1 MRSPGAPEVEVD
13 VAVIG
18 AGVVGLAVAAI
29 LSQQRSVA
37 VVERHASYG
46 LENSSHNSGVIHAG
60 IYYPPDW
67 LKTTLCVEGN
77 RLLYAWTQ
85 KHGVSVQRV
94 GKLIVA
100 VEDEEVPA
108 LHELAR
114 AADANGVS
122 ELRLLERP
130 ELRSLEPAV
139 QAAGAL
145 LSGSSGVID
154 QMGLMRSYLGVARS
168 NGAHIAFKH
177 EVTSLQRR
185 EGGFLLRMRGPA
197 GDDLAITAGSVVN
210 SAGLA
215 AERMGA
221 LLGYDPDGSPA
232 NPPFRQTINKGRYF
246 DITNTARAARIRHL
260 VYPLPH
266 PDRAGLGI
274 HLTLDIDG
282 GVHLGPDAE
291 WLEEGAELDFRVDG
305 GGRLRFLQA
314 AQRYLP
320 DLDAEDL
327 APGQVGYRPKLHGP
341 GQPPR
346 DFLIWHDQ
354 GYVHLGGIES
364 PGMTASPA
372 IARRVAALLGVEA
385 ELI

>member
-1 MRSPGAPEVEVD
+1 MRSPSAPEAEVD

-18 AGVVGLAVAAI
+18 AGAVGLAVAAM
-29 LSQQRSVA
+29 LSGQRSVA
-37 VVERHASYG
+37 IIERHASYG

-85 KHGVSVQRV
+85 KHGVRAKRV

-100 VEDEEVPA
+100 PEDEEMPA

-114 AADANGVS
+114 AADANGVP
-122 ELRLLERP
+122 ELRLLGRSEVY
-130 ELRSLEPAV
+130 SLEPAV
-139 QAAGAL
+139 RAAGAL

-154 QMGLMRSYLGVARS
+154 QMGLMRSYLQVARS

-177 EVTSLQRR
+177 DVMDLQRR
-185 EGGFLLRMRGPA
+185 DRGFLLKMRGPT
-197 GDDLAITAGSVVN
+197 GDGLAITAASVVN

-221 LLGYDPDGSPA
+221 LLGYDPDGGPA
-232 NPPFRQTINKGRYF
+232 NPPFRQTVNKGRYY
-246 DITNTARAARIRHL
+246 DIINTAKAARIRHL

-266 PDRAGLGI
+266 ADRAGLGI

-282 GVHLGPDAE
+282 AVHLGPDAQ
-291 WLEEGAELDFRVDG
+291 WLEEGAKLDFRSDDE
-305 GGRLRFLQA
+305 GRLRFLQA
-314 AQRYLP
+314 ARCYLP
-320 DLDAEDL
+320 DLDADDL
-327 APGQVGYRPKLHGP
+327 APGQVGYRPKLYGP

-346 DFLIWHDQ
+346 DFLIWHDD

-364 PGMTASPA
+364 PGLTASLA
-372 IARRVAALLGVEA
+372 IARRVAALLGVET
-385 ELI
+385 EPI

>member
-1 MRSPGAPEVEVD
+1 MRSPGAPEAEVD

-18 AGVVGLAVAAI
+18 AGVVGLAVAAT
-29 LSQQRSVA
+29 LSGQRSVA
-37 VVERHASYG
+37 VIERHASYG

-85 KHGVSVQRV
+85 KYGVRAHRV
-94 GKLIVA
+94 GKFIVA
-100 VEDEEVPA
+100 LEDEEVPT

-114 AADANGVS
+114 AANANGIP
-122 ELRLLERP
+122 ELRLLERS
-130 ELRSLEPAV
+130 ELQSLEPVVKAV
-139 QAAGAL
+139 RAL
-145 LSGSSGVID
+145 FSGSSGVVD
-154 QMGLMRSYLGVARS
+154 QMGLMRSYMGVTRS

-197 GDDLAITAGSVVN
+197 GDELAITAGSVVN

-215 AERMGA
+215 AERIGA
-221 LLGYDPDGSPA
+221 LLGYDPDGGPA
-232 NPPFRQTINKGRYF
+232 NPSFRQTVNKGHYF
-246 DITNTARAARIRHL
+246 DITNTAKAAGIRHL
-260 VYPLPH
+260 IYPLPH

-282 GVHLGPDAE
+282 GMHLGPDAE
-291 WLEEGAELDFRVDG
+291 WLEEGAKLDFRTDDE
-305 GGRLRFLQA
+305 GRLRFLEA
-314 AQRYLP
+314 ARRYLP

-364 PGMTASPA
+364 PGLTASLA
-372 IARRVAALLGVEA
+372 IARRVADLLDVEA

>member
-1 MRSPGAPEVEVD
+1 
-13 VAVIG
+13 
-18 AGVVGLAVAAI
+18 VGLAVAAI

-37 VVERHASYG
+37 VIERHVGYG

-67 LKTTLCVEGN
+67 LKTTLCIEGN
-77 RLLYAWTQ
+77 RLLYAWTRKQ
-85 KHGVSVQRV
+85 GVKAQRV

-100 VEDEEVPA
+100 VEEEEVPA

-114 AADANGVS
+114 AADASGVPD
-122 ELRLLERP
+122 LRLLERP

-145 LSGSSGVID
+145 LSGSTGVID
-154 QMGLMRSYLGVARS
+154 QMGLMRSYLRVARS

-177 EVTSLQRR
+177 EVTTLQRR

-197 GDDLAITAGSVVN
+197 GDDVAITAGTVVN

-221 LLGYDPDGSPA
+221 LLGYDPDGGPA

-291 WLEEGAELDFRVDG
+291 WLEEGAKLDFRVDG
-305 GGRLRFLQA
+305 GGRSRFLQA

-320 DLDAEDL
+320 HLDADEL

-341 GQPPR
+341 GQPQR

-364 PGMTASPA
+364 PGLTASPA
-372 IARRVAALLGVEA
+372 IARRVAALLSVEA
-385 ELI
+385 ELV